1 MAEGR
6 GPTLGVESQSL
17 RQNTF
22 TFVFALIVS
31 CSFKYSQA
39 WNRRPPPAI
48 TFSKTFHPG
57 VLIPTPSAN

>member
-6 GPTLGVESQSL
+6 GPTLGVESQGL

-39 WNRRPPPAI
+39 WNRRPPPPAI
-48 TFSKTFHPG
+48 TFFKNFPPRSPYSNP
-57 VLIPTPSAN
+57 LC